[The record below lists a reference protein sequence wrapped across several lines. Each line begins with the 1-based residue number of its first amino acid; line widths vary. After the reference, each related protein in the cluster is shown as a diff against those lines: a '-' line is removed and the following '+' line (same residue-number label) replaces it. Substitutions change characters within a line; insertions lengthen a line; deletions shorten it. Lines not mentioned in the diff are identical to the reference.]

1 MNPGSDPGFS
11 LTFMICCR
19 VSLQAPSLVMANA
32 VEMLMGDMKMLDSG
46 VLLRAS
52 CLYSDSAKRALA
64 LDNSHTR
71 GLVDSGTG
79 SEVGSSGS
87 SGSGLRKMQRG
98 SRGRSLGLALQM
110 SGTLAETNGRNAR
123 TNSQSAAL
131 ILNREP
137 IRG

>member
-1 MNPGSDPGFS
+1 
-11 LTFMICCR
+11 MICRR
-19 VSLQAPSLVMANA
+19 VSLQAPSLVMAKA

-64 LDNSHTR
+64 LDSSHTL

-87 SGSGLRKMQRG
+87 GSGLR
-98 SRGRSLGLALQM
+98 
-110 SGTLAETNGRNAR
+110 
-123 TNSQSAAL
+123 
-131 ILNREP
+131 
-137 IRG
+137 